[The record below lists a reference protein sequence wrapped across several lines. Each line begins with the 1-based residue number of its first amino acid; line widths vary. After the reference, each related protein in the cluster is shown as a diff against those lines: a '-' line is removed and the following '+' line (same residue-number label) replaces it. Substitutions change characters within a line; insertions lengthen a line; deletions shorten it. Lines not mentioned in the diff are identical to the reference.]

1 MSRLIAIAVFFFPL
15 LAAVQ
20 ANAQVLPH
28 TVRAVGDATVT
39 ARPDQAQI
47 QVAVST
53 QAATAEDAVST
64 DAAKTQSV
72 LNTLKNLIGSKGTI
86 QTTNYSVSPQYKY
99 EQGRAPEITGYEAH
113 HTVQLTLDDITL
125 AGKVIDGATK
135 SGANGINRIEFTVK
149 DDSGLRAEAIAK
161 ASLAARNNA
170 NAIAKALGLNVAG
183 VFSAETNEVNP
194 VRPLITPMAMNRMVA
209 ATPTPV
215 EAGTVDIH
223 ASVTVYLSITG
234 EK

>member
-1 MSRLIAIAVFFFPL
+1 MSRLIALAIFFSPL
-15 LAAVQ
+15 LAVAQ
-20 ANAQVLPH
+20 ANAQALPH
-28 TVRAVGDATVT
+28 TVRAVGNATIT
-39 ARPDQAQI
+39 AKPDQAQI
-47 QVAVST
+47 QVAVSS

-86 QTTNYSVSPQYKY
+86 QTASYSVSPQYKY
-99 EQGRAPEITGYEAH
+99 EPGKAPEITGYEAH
-113 HTVQLTLDDITL
+113 HTIQLTLDDL
-125 AGKVIDGATK
+125 ALTGKVIDGATK

-149 DDSGLRAEAIAK
+149 NDSGLREEAIAK

-194 VRPLITPMAMNRMVA
+194 VRPLITPMAMSRMA
-209 ATPTPV
+209 AGPVTPV

-223 ASVTVYLSITG
+223 ASVTVYLSVAG

>member
-1 MSRLIAIAVFFFPL
+1 MSRLIAVAGFFSL
-15 LAAVQ
+15 LATVPMSG
-20 ANAQVLPH
+20 QVSPH
-28 TVRAVGDATVT
+28 TIRAVGNATVT
-39 ARPDQAQI
+39 TKPDEAQT

-64 DAAKTQSV
+64 DAAKTQTV
-72 LNTLKNLIGSKGTI
+72 LNTLKSLIGSKGTI

-99 EQGRAPEITGYEAH
+99 EQGKAPEITGYEAH
-113 HTVQLTLDDITL
+113 HTVQLALDDITL
-125 AGKVIDGATK
+125 VGKVIDAATK

-149 DDSGLRAEAIAK
+149 DDAALRAEAIQKASVAARNNAEAIAK
-161 ASLAARNNA
+161 A
-170 NAIAKALGLNVAG
+170 LGVTTSG

-223 ASVTVYLSITG
+223 ASVTVYLSVSG
-234 EK
+234 GK